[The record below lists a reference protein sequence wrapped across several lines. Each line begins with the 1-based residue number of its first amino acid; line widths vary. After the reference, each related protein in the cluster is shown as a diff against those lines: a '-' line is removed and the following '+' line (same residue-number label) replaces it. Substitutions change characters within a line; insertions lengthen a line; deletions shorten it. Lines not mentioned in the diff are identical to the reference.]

1 MKKNIALLGILMSGI
16 ACAETAVP
24 TAPVPAAEQTTATT
38 TVADPTLATTQQA
51 AAETTAPAT
60 QGDALAV
67 QDPTLAQND
76 TTQYADSNAIQAPE
90 ANAIGIFAAVNVG
103 TQGIGMDLGY
113 EFNKYLKLRVRGAY
127 LGYSYEDTW
136 SDVDVE
142 LELNGS
148 NFGVILDTHP
158 FGNGFRI
165 STGLNFSGLSIEAN
179 GSMAL
184 DNYDLAGKTYNLGGT
199 EYRVVGS
206 DGYVNAEYKWNRV
219 QPYIGIGWSSDG
231 EGDREVFFSFDL
243 GINFIGTGNLSIGV
257 SDNVEMQ
264 NPDGSWS
271 KADTSTAE
279 RSLREEGKDFFKIAD
294 DLCVYPVLQLG
305 MGFRF

>member
-1 MKKNIALLGILMSGI
+1 MKKSIVLLGILLSGI
-16 ACAETAVP
+16 ASAETDTQA
-24 TAPVPAAEQTTATT
+24 AQAPAAEQVATATA
-38 TVADPTLATTQQA
+38 VSDPTLANTQQA
-51 AAETTAPAT
+51 AEETSTPAA
-60 QGDALAV
+60 QENALAT

-76 TTQYADSNAIQAPE
+76 TTAYADSNTIQAPE
-90 ANAIGIFAAVNVG
+90 ANAIGIFAAANVG

-127 LGYSYEDTW
+127 LGYSYDDTW

-148 NFGVILDTHP
+148 NFGIILDTHP

-179 GSMAL
+179 GSMAM
-184 DNYDLAGKTYNLGGT
+184 DSYDMAGKTYYLGGT

-206 DGYVNAEYKWNRV
+206 DGYINAEYKWNRV

-243 GINFIGTGNLSIGV
+243 GINFIGTGDLSIGI

-271 KADTSTAE
+271 KADIGTAE